1 MEVSGEV
8 ADLVVKEGL
17 QATESAVKLAANGMK
32 NVAALL
38 LALARQDY
46 KVVGKTNS
54 KRLARDPA
62 PPSVMPLK
70 AEDMKAFQ
78 TLAKQ
83 YGVLYFIAKKK
94 GVESETIDVVST
106 QNYAAKLNAIYQAL
120 GYPAPG
126 GEEKEAKETKEDGEP
141 KKVKARAPRENSSK
155 ERGSGSTPSP
165 ARTDIEARS
174 QKPSV
179 KKHLAALKA
188 KSQETR
194 PGPERGREKTR

>member
-8 ADLVVKEGL
+8 ADLVVKEGIEV
-17 QATESAVKLAANGMK
+17 TESAVKLAANGMK

-62 PPSVMPLK
+62 PPSVTPLK
-70 AEDMKAFQ
+70 AEDMGKFQ
-78 TLAKQ
+78 KLAKQ

-120 GYPAPG
+120 GYPVP
-126 GEEKEAKETKEDGEP
+126 GEEKKEAKEDGEP
-141 KKVKARAPRENSSK
+141 KKAQARAPRENSSR

-165 ARTDIEARS
+165 ARTDIEGGE

-179 KKHLAALKA
+179 KKRLAALKA
-188 KSQETR
+188 ASEATR
-194 PGPERGREKTR
+194 SAPERTHEKTR

>member
-17 QATESAVKLAANGMK
+17 QATESAVKLAASGLK

-62 PPSVMPLK
+62 PPSVTPLK
-70 AEDMKAFQ
+70 VKDMEKFQ
-78 TLAKQ
+78 KLAKQ

-120 GYPAPG
+120 GYPAPS
-126 GEEKEAKETKEDGEP
+126 EEKKEAKEGETP
-141 KKVKARAPRENSSK
+141 KKAQARAPRENSSR
-155 ERGSGSTPSP
+155 ERGSGSIPSP
-165 ARTDIEARS
+165 TRTDIEGGE

-179 KKHLAALKA
+179 KKRLAALKA
-188 KSQETR
+188 ASETTR
-194 PGPERGREKTR
+194 STPERTHEKTR

>member
-17 QATESAVKLAANGMK
+17 QATESAVKLAASGLK

-62 PPSVMPLK
+62 PPSVTPLK
-70 AEDMKAFQ
+70 AEDMGKFQ
-78 TLAKQ
+78 KLAKQ

-120 GYPAPG
+120 GYPVPG
-126 GEEKEAKETKEDGEP
+126 KEEKGAKEDGEP
-141 KKVKARAPRENSSK
+141 KKAQARAPRENSSK
-155 ERGSGSTPSP
+155 ERVSGLTPSQTR
-165 ARTDIEARS
+165 ADIEGGE

-179 KKHLAALKA
+179 KKRLAALKA
-188 KSQETR
+188 ASEATR
-194 PGPERGREKTR
+194 SAPERTHEKTR

>member
-17 QATESAVKLAANGMK
+17 EATETAVKLAANGMK

-62 PPSVMPLK
+62 PPSVTPLK
-70 AEDMKAFQ
+70 AKDMEKFQ
-78 TLAKQ
+78 KLAKQ

-106 QNYAAKLNAIYQAL
+106 QNYAAKLNAIYQAM
-120 GYPAPG
+120 GYPTP
-126 GEEKEAKETKEDGEP
+126 GEEKQASKEGDAP
-141 KKVKARAPRENSSK
+141 KKAPARAPRESSSR
-155 ERGSGSTPSP
+155 ERGSGLTLSP
-165 ARTDIEARS
+165 ERTDTEARS

-179 KKHLAALKA
+179 KRHLAALKA
-188 KSQETR
+188 TSEAAR
-194 PGPERGREKTR
+194 SAPERTHDKTR

>member
-17 QATESAVKLAANGMK
+17 QATESAVKLAASGLK

-54 KRLARDPA
+54 KRLVRDPA
-62 PPSVMPLK
+62 PPSVTPLK
-70 AEDMKAFQ
+70 AEDMKKFQ
-78 TLAKQ
+78 QLAKD

-120 GYPAPG
+120 GYPVP
-126 GEEKEAKETKEDGEP
+126 GEEKKEGKEGETP
-141 KKVKARAPRENSSK
+141 KKAQARAPRETSSK

-165 ARTDIEARS
+165 ERTDIEDGE

-179 KKHLAALKA
+179 KKRLAALKA
-188 KSQETR
+188 ASETTR
-194 PGPERGREKTR
+194 SAPERTYEITR

>member
-17 QATESAVKLAANGMK
+17 QATESAVKLAASGLK

-38 LALARQDY
+38 LALSRQDY

-62 PPSVMPLK
+62 PPSVTPLK
-70 AEDMKAFQ
+70 AEDMGKFQ
-78 TLAKQ
+78 RLAKQ

-120 GYPAPG
+120 GYPVPG
-126 GEEKEAKETKEDGEP
+126 EKKEEAKEDGEP
-141 KKVKARAPRENSSK
+141 KKAQARAPRETSSK
-155 ERGSGSTPSP
+155 ERGSGSTPSQTR
-165 ARTDIEARS
+165 ADIEGGE

-179 KKHLAALKA
+179 KKRLAALKA
-188 KSQETR
+188 ASEATR
-194 PGPERGREKTR
+194 SAPERTHEKTR

>member
-17 QATESAVKLAANGMK
+17 QATESAVKLAASGLK

-62 PPSVMPLK
+62 PPSVTPLK
-70 AEDMKAFQ
+70 AEDMGKFQ
-78 TLAKQ
+78 KLAKQ

-94 GVESETIDVVST
+94 GVESEMIDVVST

-120 GYPAPG
+120 GYPVP
-126 GEEKEAKETKEDGEP
+126 GEEKEAKEDGEP
-141 KKVKARAPRENSSK
+141 KKARARAPRENSSK
-155 ERGSGSTPSP
+155 ERGSGLTPSQTR
-165 ARTDIEARS
+165 ADIEGGE

-179 KKHLAALKA
+179 KKRLAALKA
-188 KSQETR
+188 ASEATR
-194 PGPERGREKTR
+194 SAPERTHEKTR

>member
-17 QATESAVKLAANGMK
+17 QATESAVKLAANGLK

-62 PPSVMPLK
+62 PPSVTPLK
-70 AEDMKAFQ
+70 TKDMEKFQ
-78 TLAKQ
+78 KLAKQ
-83 YGVLYFIAKKK
+83 YGVLYFIAKKE
-94 GVESETIDVVST
+94 GVDSETIDVVST

-126 GEEKEAKETKEDGEP
+126 GEEKGAKEGDTQ
-141 KKVKARAPRENSSK
+141 KKAQARAPRENSSK
-155 ERGSGSTPSP
+155 ERGSGSIPSP
-165 ARTDIEARS
+165 ERTDIEGGE

-179 KKHLAALKA
+179 KKRLAALKA
-188 KSQETR
+188 ASEATR
-194 PGPERGREKTR
+194 SAPERTHEKTR